1 MKCLICG
8 TSISGQKDLD
18 GGWAPKY
25 PHLCLEHNRRRSS
38 EVLILA
44 EDFTRYAFL
53 PKTRIKGDE
62 VAVAPDIFRKHPK
75 NFWVVPRQM
84 ISTVLEK
91 LYPLTEDEKAK
102 KRRISD
108 LRSELEGLQAE
119 KIEIEAKI
127 EELEEELEF
136 NPDREVFST
145 WIKAPHHTHAVAR
158 L

>member
-8 TSISGQKDLD
+8 TSISGQKDL
-18 GGWAPKY
+18 
-25 PHLCLEHNRRRSS
+25 

-62 VAVAPDIFRKHPK
+62 VAVAPDIFRNHPK
-75 NFWVVPRQM
+75 NFLVVPRSM

-102 KRRISD
+102 KRRISY
-108 LRSELEGLQAE
+108 LRSELEDLRAE

-127 EELEEELEF
+127 DELEEELAF

-145 WIKAPHHTHAVAR
+145 WLKAPHPTHAGA